1 MILKKFFLAIL
12 LLNSLQVSGESSTEV
27 IKLFSIID
35 GVKIRETPQLDS
47 NEIKKLSSS
56 EIVSWKGEVSNNK
69 VDGII
74 NNNTINAPFFKI
86 VTKNGL
92 EGWVFSGA
100 LEKEEKNI
108 WRKCNRSIPSS
119 IAKASSNFRLEIDKN
134 IGFESFNIDQNT
146 KLEIQN
152 YGCEAYLVEFYF
164 IIKGAKFKKRTVSV
178 FKEKVK
184 YLLNKTKEKTNSPL
198 SIDQAIKV
206 LDQKKFQFNK
216 NIPYTENE
224 FGQFIIFRKPKF
236 KKGLEIIHIS
246 FIINL

>member
-1 MILKKFFLAIL
+1 MILKKLLLTIL

-47 NEIKKLSSS
+47 NEIGKLSSS

-100 LEKEEKNI
+100 LEKEDTNI
-108 WRKCNRSIPSS
+108 RRKCNRSIPSS
-119 IAKASSNFRLEIDKN
+119 LVKESSNFRLEIDKN

-152 YGCEAYLVEFYF
+152 YGCATYFVEFYF
-164 IIKGAKFKKRTVSV
+164 IIKETRLKSRTVS
-178 FKEKVK
+178 
-184 YLLNKTKEKTNSPL
+184 
-198 SIDQAIKV
+198 D
-206 LDQKKFQFNK
+206 
-216 NIPYTENE
+216 
-224 FGQFIIFRKPKF
+224 F
-236 KKGLEIIHIS
+236 KKSKIS
-246 FIINL
+246 T